1 MTPCRRAAQIAVIMV
16 LLARLV
22 HWQPALAGVLTTVVL
37 VPVTAAIT
45 RKAAHVR
52 KRLVGLTDA
61 RVKVCTEV
69 VSGASSWLAASV
81 KLASSV
87 MTPSSGLIYVAASES
102 FRERPASYKC
112 MHLSYMTPSVI
123 KVSIVRR
130 LQHHC
135 PPGCVARDAHLV
147 SRLIHRVIHRV
158 PY

>member
-1 MTPCRRAAQIAVIMV
+1 MTSTAAARVLRQPPNVMMTQCRASLQIAVIMV

-69 VSGASSWLAASV
+69 VSGALGQNPGGCGHVSCLAWGRRQI
-81 KLASSV
+81 
-87 MTPSSGLIYVAASES
+87 PAAII
-102 FRERPASYKC
+102 FAA
-112 MHLSYMTPSVI
+112 L
-123 KVSIVRR
+123 
-130 LQHHC
+130 
-135 PPGCVARDAHLV
+135 HLV
-147 SRLIHRVIHRV
+147 FCLLN
-158 PY
+158 PTPLNLCWNDDT

>member
-1 MTPCRRAAQIAVIMV
+1 LGLTSQIAVIMV

-69 VSGASSWLAASV
+69 VSGTLV
-81 KLASSV
+81 
-87 MTPSSGLIYVAASES
+87 G
-102 FRERPASYKC
+102 RPC
-112 MHLSYMTPSVI
+112 QLPCDDCI
-123 KVSIVRR
+123 KVRCR
-130 LQHHC
+130 
-135 PPGCVARDAHLV
+135 GG
-147 SRLIHRVIHRV
+147 
-158 PY
+158 